1 MSKEIEDKNKTKSS
15 ARKEESS
22 QGGFMSKV
30 KTTLETVTEDKKK
43 LEKEGE
49 QKKSVAPATI
59 VEETGINLIP
69 TMSEVEIATEDRK
82 KRVNL
87 GSLISLSLLF
97 SVTILVTGFNI
108 ISRMQLDS
116 QKKRLQEVEKRV
128 MENSYITLGNT
139 EILERIFL
147 FKDIQEGRISTRILI
162 EELRSV
168 ANTSGNNVINT
179 FAFPGGEAFE
189 ISGDAS
195 SLEDVAKF
203 WYLMDNHEKFEDVKL
218 RSFSGT
224 GDKASYSFTGR
235 LNLDE
240 FTKE

>member
-1 MSKEIEDKNKTKSS
+1 MNKEIEEKIKTDSTSS
-15 ARKEESS
+15 GDSS
-22 QGGFMSKV
+22 PVGVISKV
-30 KTTLETVTEDKKK
+30 KTNLETVTASEKKSK
-43 LEKEGE
+43 KQVDQKE
-49 QKKSVAPATI
+49 SVAPSTI

-69 TMSEVEIATEDRK
+69 TMTDVEIKTEDKK

-116 QKKRLQEVEKRV
+116 QKRKLQEVEKRV
-128 MENSYITLGNT
+128 MEYSYITSGNT

-147 FKDIQEGRISTRILI
+147 FKDIQEGRISTRVFI

-189 ISGDAS
+189 ISGNAS
-195 SLEDVAKF
+195 SLEDIAKF
-203 WYLMDNHEKFEDVKL
+203 WYLMDNHEKFEDVQL

-235 LNLDE
+235 LNLEE
-240 FTKE
+240 FAQE

>member
-1 MSKEIEDKNKTKSS
+1 MNKEIEEKNKTEPST
-15 ARKEESS
+15 
-22 QGGFMSKV
+22 QGGFMSKI
-30 KTTLETVTEDKKK
+30 KTTFETAAGIEKKPGK
-43 LEKEGE
+43 QEGE
-49 QKKSVAPATI
+49 KKSFAPSTI

-69 TMSEVEIATEDRK
+69 TMSEVEIKTEDKK

-97 SVTILVTGFNI
+97 SITILATGFNI

-116 QKKRLQEVEKRV
+116 QKRRLKEVENRV
-128 MENSYITLGNT
+128 MEYSYISSGNT

-162 EELRSV
+162 EELRSF

-189 ISGDAS
+189 ISGDSA

-203 WYLMDNHEKFEDVKL
+203 WYLMDNHEKFEDVQL

-224 GDKASYSFTGR
+224 GEKANYSFTGK
-235 LNLDE
+235 LNLEE
-240 FTKE
+240 FVQE

>member
-1 MSKEIEDKNKTKSS
+1 MNKEIAEKTKTDSIPKGDSS
-15 ARKEESS
+15 PV
-22 QGGFMSKV
+22 GVISKV
-30 KTTLETVTEDKKK
+30 KTNLETVTASEKKSKKPVDKK
-43 LEKEGE
+43 E
-49 QKKSVAPATI
+49 SVAPSTI
-59 VEETGINLIP
+59 VEETGVNLIP
-69 TMSEVEIATEDRK
+69 TMTELEIKTEEKK

-116 QKKRLQEVEKRV
+116 QKRKLQEIEKRV
-128 MENSYITLGNT
+128 MEYSYITSGNT

-147 FKDIQEGRISTRILI
+147 FKDIQGGRISTRIFI

-189 ISGDAS
+189 ISGSAS
-195 SLEDVAKF
+195 SLEDIAKF
-203 WYLMDNHEKFEDVKL
+203 WYLMDNHEKFEDVQL

-224 GDKASYSFTGR
+224 GDKANYSFTGR
-235 LNLDE
+235 LNLEE
-240 FTKE
+240 FAQE

>member
-1 MSKEIEDKNKTKSS
+1 MNKEIEEKNKTEPST
-15 ARKEESS
+15 
-22 QGGFMSKV
+22 QGGFMSKI
-30 KTTLETVTEDKKK
+30 KTTLETAAGIEKKP
-43 LEKEGE
+43 EKQEE
-49 QKKSVAPATI
+49 EKKSFAPSTI

-69 TMSEVEIATEDRK
+69 TMSEVEIKTEDKK

-87 GSLISLSLLF
+87 GSLVSLSLLF
-97 SVTILVTGFNI
+97 SVTILATGFNI

-116 QKKRLQEVEKRV
+116 QKRRLKEVEKRV
-128 MENSYITLGNT
+128 MEYSYISSGNT

-189 ISGDAS
+189 ISGDSA

-203 WYLMDNHEKFEDVKL
+203 WYLMDNHEKFEDVQL

-235 LNLDE
+235 LNLEE
-240 FTKE
+240 FAQE